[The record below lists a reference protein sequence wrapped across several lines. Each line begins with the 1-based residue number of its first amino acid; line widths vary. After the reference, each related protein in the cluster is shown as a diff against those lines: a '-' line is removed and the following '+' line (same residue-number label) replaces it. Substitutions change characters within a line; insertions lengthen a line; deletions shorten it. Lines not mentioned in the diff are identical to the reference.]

1 MSSLYGADAMG
12 GVINII
18 TKKAEDG
25 QLHGSIFGQY
35 NRADRGDGKTSTV
48 MDLTSDGLPII

>member
-1 MSSLYGADAMG
+1 MGQCHLSMVQMRWAVSL
-12 GVINII
+12 
-18 TKKAEDG
+18 TSLQKAEDG

-48 MDLTSDGLPII
+48 TGLTYTVV